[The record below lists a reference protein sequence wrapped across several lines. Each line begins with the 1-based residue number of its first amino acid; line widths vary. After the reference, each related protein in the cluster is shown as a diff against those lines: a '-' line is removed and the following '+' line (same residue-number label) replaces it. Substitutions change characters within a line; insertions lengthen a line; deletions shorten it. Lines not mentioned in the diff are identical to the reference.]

1 MFMEL
6 LLELDELD
14 EVDADADADAALWPS
29 NVSNPRVSLELAGG
43 RRPSG
48 SH

>member
-14 EVDADADADAALWPS
+14 EVDADADAALWPS
-29 NVSNPRVSLELAGG
+29 NVSNPRVSLALAGG